1 MYTKKD
7 IAKKYDKAIKAL
19 ETDDNVLFMD
29 DVIAEVGVSKA
40 KFYECFPK
48 GSKEYEE
55 LWEKITENRIKVK
68 KYIRLKLRVSGKAA
82 ELLSLY
88 RMICTEEERRAI
100 NQNYLDIKGNVDN
113 HIQIGF
119 VESNVKPANSEEE
132 VKV

>member
-19 ETDDNVLFMD
+19 ESDDNVLFMD

-40 KFYECFPK
+40 KFYEWFPK

-119 VESNVKPANSEEE
+119 VESHVKPANSEEE